1 MIRKPQA
8 NEHPP
13 HAANYIAMAAASDN
27 ILELLAA
34 QLESTPAFFMSL
46 AEKADH
52 SYAPG
57 KWTIKEMLGHIIDT
71 ERIFAYRALCFARG
85 EQQNLPGFEQNDYV
99 ANSEAA
105 SRSIDNLIAEYRAVR
120 MASICLFNSFSTTQ
134 AERLGLLNTHPTTA
148 GALAYMIAG
157 HELHHFNILK
167 DKYLLK
173 RGI

>member
-1 MIRKPQA
+1 MIRKPHV

-13 HAANYIAMAAASDN
+13 HAANYIALAAANDD
-27 ILELLAA
+27 ILALLTE
-34 QLESTPAFFMSL
+34 QLKSTPAFFRSL
-46 AEKADH
+46 ASDKANYR
-52 SYAPG
+52 YAPD
-57 KWTIKEMLGHIIDT
+57 KWTIKEMLNHIIDT

-105 SRSIDNLIAEYRAVR
+105 SRSMADLVAEYQAVR
-120 MASICLFNSFSTTQ
+120 MANISLFHSLSNLQ
-134 AERLGLLNTHPTTA
+134 AERVGLLNTHPTTA

-167 DKYLLK
+167 EKY
-173 RGI
+173 R